1 MSTPDPGEFDR
12 RIAELERQV
21 QALRARVEW
30 LEQSLTPRLDHPV
43 DRATVREKVA
53 YDWQA

>member
-1 MSTPDPGEFDR
+1 MSTPDPGELDR
-12 RIAELERQV
+12 RIAELQRQV